1 MASREMKILLG
12 ADHVTGPLG
21 SGSTAVLSAML
32 NSTCG
37 LRPEQVPGGA
47 MASVGR
53 AFQQQHLDRPL
64 EVQLLDC
71 IAHCRAQLSEDVFST
86 HSEHAP
92 RTAVILSTTKG
103 EIGLLENGDV
113 ESALLPSLAERIR
126 IGALLH
132 ASPIVVSNACAS
144 GTLAIKLA
152 ADLIRVGRYDH
163 VLVLGGDLVSRFTL
177 SGFASLHALSVEPC
191 RPFDRTRDG
200 VSLGEA
206 VAGVVLSNDPS
217 LLAEPLGEYIAGGM
231 GNDANHISGPS
242 RTGEGLVRAVG
253 AALRTSGMTAKDI
266 GHINA
271 HGTGSVYN
279 DRMEAVAFGRLG
291 MEHVPTNSHKGYFGH
306 TLGAAGVLET
316 ILSLHAMRHKQLPAS
331 LGANDLDELPPLNVL
346 QAIGTPLSN
355 TLLKTSS
362 GFGGCNA
369 AILIDAC

>member
-1 MASREMKILLG
+1 MRILLG
-12 ADHVTGPLG
+12 ADHVICPLG
-21 SGSTAVLSAML
+21 SGSAPVLDAML
-32 NSTCG
+32 HGTCG
-37 LRPEQVPGGA
+37 LVPHVIPGGVT
-47 MASVGR
+47 ASVGS
-53 AFQQQHLDRPL
+53 AFTETSSDHPL
-64 EVQLLDC
+64 EAQLLKC
-71 IAHCRAQLSEDVFST
+71 ITTCRAQLSRDVFNPIEDGERS
-86 HSEHAP
+86 AL
-92 RTAVILSTTKG
+92 ILSTTKG
-103 EIGLLENGDV
+103 EIGLLEKGDV
-113 ESALLPSLAERIR
+113 QAAFLPSLAERLR
-126 IGALLH
+126 IS
-132 ASPIVVSNACAS
+132 ASLATTPIVVSNACAS

-152 ADLIRVGRYDH
+152 ADLIRVGSYDH
-163 VLVLGGDLVSRFTL
+163 VLVLGGDLLSHFTL
-177 SGFASLHALSVEPC
+177 SGFASLHALSVGPC

-206 VAGVVLSNDPS
+206 VAGIVLSNDAS
-217 LLAEPLGEYIAGGM
+217 LFAAPLGEYISGGM

-242 RTGEGLVRAVG
+242 RTGEGLVRAVD
-253 AALRTSGMTAKDI
+253 AALRASGRTAKDI

-291 MEHVPTNSHKGYFGH
+291 MEHIPTNSLKGYFGH

-316 ILSLHAMRHKQLPAS
+316 VLSLHAMQRRQLPAS

>member
-1 MASREMKILLG
+1 MASLEMKILLG
-12 ADHVTGPLG
+12 ADHVICPLG
-21 SGSTAVLSAML
+21 SGSALVLDAML
-32 NSTCG
+32 QGTCG
-37 LRPEQVPGGA
+37 LVRHVIPGGVT
-47 MASVGR
+47 ASVGR
-53 AFQQQHLDRPL
+53 AFPEDASDRPL
-64 EVQLLDC
+64 ETQLLEC
-71 IAHCRAQLSEDVFST
+71 IARCRTQLSPDVFNSDGENGDR
-86 HSEHAP
+86 S
-92 RTAVILSTTKG
+92 AVILSTTKG
-103 EIGLLENGDV
+103 EIGLLEKGDA
-113 ESALLPSLAERIR
+113 EAAFLPSFAERLR
-126 IGALLH
+126 IGASL
-132 ASPIVVSNACAS
+132 ATTPIVVSNACAS

-152 ADLIRVGRYDH
+152 ADLVRAGSYDH
-163 VLVLGGDLVSRFTL
+163 VLVLGGDLLSQFTL
-177 SGFASLHALSVEPC
+177 SGFASLHALSVGPC

-206 VAGVVLSNDPS
+206 VAGVVLSNEAS
-217 LLAEPLGEYIAGGM
+217 LFAVPLGQYIAGGM

-242 RTGEGLVRAVG
+242 RTGEGLVRAVD
-253 AALRTSGMTAKDI
+253 AALRSSGRTARDI

-316 ILSLHAMRHKQLPAS
+316 ILSLHAMRRKQLPAS
-331 LGANDLDELPPLNVL
+331 LGANDLEELPPLNVL
-346 QAIGTPLSN
+346 QKNGTPLSN